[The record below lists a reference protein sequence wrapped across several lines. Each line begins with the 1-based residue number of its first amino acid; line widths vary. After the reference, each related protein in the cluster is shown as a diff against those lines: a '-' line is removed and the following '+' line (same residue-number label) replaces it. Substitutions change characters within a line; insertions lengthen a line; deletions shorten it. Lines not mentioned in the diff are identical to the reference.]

1 MANDRRRR
9 SPNDRPRWLPNQQA
23 SQREDDRKYLLFPIG
38 ALEIE
43 DLLLLLHDPAV
54 LGEDTVGEPD
64 DERPEQVD
72 EAWEP
77 APCEHL
83 NGGLS
88 GFKNRCGGC
97 TGGPA
102 FILSGH
108 DETPDEARARY
119 FSENPEKRNARL
131 VYLNLMMETSFEVR
145 R

>member
-23 SQREDDRKYLLFPIG
+23 SQRADDRKYLLIPIG

-43 DLLLLLHDPAV
+43 NLLLLLHDPAV

-64 DERPEQVD
+64 DELPERVG

-88 GFKNRCGGC
+88 GFKNRCGGALADLHSFSAVM
-97 TGGPA
+97 TRRPMKRE
-102 FILSGH
+102 H
-108 DETPDEARARY
+108 DTSPKTPRSATLG
-119 FSENPEKRNARL
+119 SCI
-131 VYLNLMMETSFEVR
+131 
-145 R
+145 